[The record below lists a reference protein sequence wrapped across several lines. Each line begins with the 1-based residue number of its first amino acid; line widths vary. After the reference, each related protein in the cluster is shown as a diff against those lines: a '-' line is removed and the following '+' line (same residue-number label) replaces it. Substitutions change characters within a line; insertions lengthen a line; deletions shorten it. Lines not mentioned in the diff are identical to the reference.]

1 MNKMNKKMEYALM
14 ALKLIAQ
21 RPEGSLTSAKEVAD
35 QMHISFE
42 ATARVLQ
49 ALSSRGLLK
58 AEYGV
63 GGGYSLARSLSDV
76 SLHDL
81 SEMLEGHT
89 ILTKCLSS
97 SEEPCET
104 QPTCN
109 IASPIANLNKK
120 IQEFYKSVSLHEVLH
135 V

>member
-14 ALKLIAQ
+14 ALMIIIKK
-21 RPEGSLTSAKEVAD
+21 PEGALTSAKEVAE

-49 ALSSRGLLK
+49 ALSARGLLR
-58 AEYGV
+58 AEYGMS
-63 GGGYSLARSLSDV
+63 GGYALARPLTSV

-81 SEMLEGHT
+81 SEMLEGRT
-89 ILTKCLSS
+89 ILTKCLTSD
-97 SEEPCET
+97 EVCET
-104 QPTCN
+104 EPTCN
-109 IASPIANLNKK
+109 IMAPISLLNKK
-120 IQEFYKSVSLHEVLH
+120 IQEFYRSVSLHEVLH

>member
-14 ALKLIAQ
+14 ALKLITQ
-21 RPEGSLTSAKEVAD
+21 RPLGSLTTAKEVSE

-42 ATARVLQ
+42 VTARVLQ
-49 ALSSRGLLK
+49 ALSARGLLK

-63 GGGYSLARSLSDV
+63 GGGYSLARPLSEI

-81 SEMLEGHT
+81 SQMLEGHT
-89 ILTKCLSS
+89 SLTKCLGPD
-97 SEEPCET
+97 EPCEIHGS
-104 QPTCN
+104 CN
-109 IASPIANLNKK
+109 ISTPIANLNKK
-120 IQEFYKSVSLHEVLH
+120 IQEFYKSVSLEEVLH

>member
-14 ALKLIAQ
+14 SLQIILQK
-21 RPEGSLTSAKEVAD
+21 PEGTLTTAKEVSD

-42 ATARVLQ
+42 TTARVLQ
-49 ALSSRGLLK
+49 ALSSHGLLK

-63 GGGYSLARSLSDV
+63 GGGYTLARSLSEV

-81 SEMLEGHT
+81 SEMLEGHVA
-89 ILTKCLSS
+89 LTKCLGQD
-97 SEEPCET
+97 EDCEIKS
-104 QPTCN
+104 TCN
-109 IASPIANLNKK
+109 IASPISNLNRK
-120 IQEFYKSVSLHEVLH
+120 IRDFYRSVSLEEVLH

>member
-14 ALKLIAQ
+14 ALRLIAD
-21 RPEGSLTSAKEVAD
+21 RSPNSLTSAKEVSD
-35 QMHISFE
+35 QLHISFE

-49 ALSSRGLLK
+49 ALSARGLLK

-63 GGGYSLARSLSDV
+63 GGGYSLARPLASV

-81 SEMLEGHT
+81 SEMLEGNT
-89 ILTKCLSS
+89 ILAKCLASD
-97 SEEPCET
+97 EPCET
-104 QPTCN
+104 LPTCN
-109 IASPIANLNKK
+109 ITSPITNLNKK
-120 IQEFYKSVSLHEVLH
+120 IQEFYKSVSLEEVLH

>member
-1 MNKMNKKMEYALM
+1 M
-14 ALKLIAQ
+14 
-21 RPEGSLTSAKEVAD
+21 SLRIITQKPTGELTTAKEVAE

-42 ATARVLQ
+42 TTARVLQ

-63 GGGYSLARSLSDV
+63 GGGYVLARALSEV

-89 ILTKCLSS
+89 TLTKCLGND
-97 SEEPCET
+97 EPCEIHS
-104 QPTCN
+104 TCN
-109 IASPIANLNKK
+109 IVSPINNLNKK
-120 IQEFYKSVSLHEVLH
+120 IQEFYKSVSLDEVLH

>member
-14 ALKLIAQ
+14 SLRIISEK
-21 RPEGSLTSAKEVAD
+21 PEGQLTSAKEVSD
-35 QMHISFE
+35 LIHIPFE
-42 ATARVLQ
+42 VTARVLQ

-63 GGGYSLARSLSDV
+63 GGGYVLARPLSEV
-76 SLHDL
+76 SVHDL

-89 ILTKCLSS
+89 ILTKCLGQD
-97 SEEPCET
+97 EPCEVSK
-104 QPTCN
+104 TCN
-109 IASPIANLNKK
+109 IITPISNLNAKV
-120 IQEFYKSVSLHEVLH
+120 QNFYKSLTLDEVLN

>member
-14 ALKLIAQ
+14 ALKLIASQ
-21 RPEGSLTSAKEVAD
+21 PDGQKTSAKEVSD
-35 QMHISFE
+35 QMHISFDV
-42 ATARVLQ
+42 TARVLQ

-63 GGGYSLARSLSDV
+63 DGGYSLARPLHEV

-81 SEMLEGHT
+81 SGMLEGHT
-89 ILTKCLSS
+89 LLTKCLGSD
-97 SEEPCET
+97 EPCET
-104 QPTCN
+104 EPTCN
-109 IASPIANLNKK
+109 ITSPIKVLNKK
-120 IQEFYKSVSLHEVLH
+120 VQEFYKSVSLAEVLY

>member
-1 MNKMNKKMEYALM
+1 M
-14 ALKLIAQ
+14 ALRLIAQ
-21 RPEGSLTSAKEVAD
+21 RPATVLTSAKEVAD

-42 ATARVLQ
+42 ASARVLQ
-49 ALSSRGLLK
+49 MLSARGLLK
-58 AEYGV
+58 VEYGAS
-63 GGGYSLARSLSDV
+63 GGYSLARPLATV

-89 ILTKCLSS
+89 TLTKCLTSD
-97 SEEPCET
+97 EVCET

-109 IASPIANLNKK
+109 ITSPIANLNKK
-120 IQEFYKSVSLHEVLH
+120 IQEFYKSISLEEVLH

>member
-14 ALKLIAQ
+14 ALQVIQ
-21 RPEGSLTSAKEVAD
+21 RKPEGDLTSAKEVAE

-42 ATARVLQ
+42 TTARVLQ
-49 ALSSRGLLK
+49 ALSARGLLK

-63 GGGYSLARSLSDV
+63 GGGYILARDLNDV

-81 SEMLEGHT
+81 AEMLEGHT
-89 ILTKCLSS
+89 FLTKCLGPD
-97 SEEPCET
+97 EPCEI
-104 QPTCN
+104 QSTCN
-109 IASPIANLNKK
+109 IATPISNLNRK
-120 IQEFYKSVSLHEVLH
+120 IRDFYKSVTLHEVLH

>member
-14 ALKLIAQ
+14 ALRFITE
-21 RPEGSLTSAKEVAD
+21 RPHGFLTSAKEVSE

-49 ALSSRGLLK
+49 ALSARGLLK

-63 GGGYSLARSLSDV
+63 GGGYTLARPLATV

-81 SEMLEGHT
+81 SEMLEGNT
-89 ILTKCLSS
+89 ILTKCLTKD
-97 SEEPCET
+97 EVCET
-104 QPTCN
+104 QATCN
-109 IASPIANLNKK
+109 ITSPISNLNKK
-120 IQEFYKSVSLHEVLH
+120 IQEFYKSVSIEEVLH

>member
-14 ALKLIAQ
+14 ALKLISEREAG
-21 RPEGSLTSAKEVAD
+21 ELTSAKAVSD
-35 QMHISFE
+35 QMRISFDV
-42 ATARVLQ
+42 TARVLQ

-63 GGGYSLARSLSDV
+63 DGGYSLARPLNEV

-81 SEMLEGHT
+81 SQMLEGHT
-89 ILTKCLSS
+89 LLTKCLG
-97 SEEPCET
+97 SEETCET

-109 IASPIANLNKK
+109 IASPIARLNQKV
-120 IQEFYKSVSLHEVLH
+120 QDFYKSVSLKEVLH

>member
-14 ALKLIAQ
+14 ALRLITQ
-21 RPEGSLTSAKEVAD
+21 RPSSSLTTAKEVSD

-42 ATARVLQ
+42 GTARVLQ
-49 ALSSRGLLK
+49 ALSARGLLK

-63 GGGYSLARSLSDV
+63 GGGYTLARPLSAV

-81 SEMLEGHT
+81 SEMLEGNT
-89 ILTKCLSS
+89 ILTKCLTND
-97 SEEPCET
+97 EVCET
-104 QPTCN
+104 HSTCN
-109 IASPIANLNKK
+109 ITNPIANLNKK
-120 IQEFYKSVSLHEVLH
+120 IQEFYKSVSLEEVLH

>member
-14 ALKLIAQ
+14 SLQIILQK
-21 RPEGSLTSAKEVAD
+21 PEGSLTTAKEVSE

-42 ATARVLQ
+42 TTARVLQ

-63 GGGYSLARSLSDV
+63 GGGYTLGRPLSEV

-81 SEMLEGHT
+81 SEMLEGHVA
-89 ILTKCLSS
+89 LTKCLGQD
-97 SEEPCET
+97 EGCEI
-104 QPTCN
+104 QSTCN
-109 IASPIANLNKK
+109 IASPISNLNRK
-120 IQEFYKSVSLHEVLH
+120 IRDFYRSVSLEEVLH

>member
-14 ALKLIAQ
+14 ALKLISSQPSGA
-21 RPEGSLTSAKEVAD
+21 LTSAKEVSA
-35 QMHISFE
+35 QMHISFDV
-42 ATARVLQ
+42 TARVLQ
-49 ALSSRGLLK
+49 ALSARGLLK

-63 GGGYSLARSLSDV
+63 DGGYSLARQLSDV

-81 SEMLEGHT
+81 SNMLEGHT
-89 ILTKCLSS
+89 LLTKCLGSD
-97 SEEPCET
+97 ELCET

-109 IASPIANLNKK
+109 ITNPIANLNRKV
-120 IQEFYKSVSLHEVLH
+120 QEFYKSVSLAEVLH

>member
-14 ALKLIAQ
+14 ALKLITQ
-21 RPEGSLTSAKEVAD
+21 RPEGSLTSAKEVSD
-35 QMHISFE
+35 QMNISFE
-42 ATARVLQ
+42 VTARVLQ

-63 GGGYSLARSLSDV
+63 GGGYALARPLAEV
-76 SLHDL
+76 SLHEL

-89 ILTKCLSS
+89 IITKCLSS
-97 SEEPCET
+97 DEPCET

-109 IASPIANLNKK
+109 ITSPIAKLNQKV
-120 IQEFYKSVSLHEVLH
+120 QEFYKSVNLEEVLH

>member
-14 ALKLIAQ
+14 ALRLIAE
-21 RPEGSLTSAKEVAD
+21 RTEGSLTSAKEVAE

-42 ATARVLQ
+42 VTARVLQ
-49 ALSSRGLLK
+49 ALSARGLLK

-63 GGGYSLARSLSDV
+63 GGGYTLARPLSSV
-76 SLHDL
+76 SLYEL
-81 SEMLEGHT
+81 SEMLEGNT
-89 ILTKCLSS
+89 ILTKCLTQDDV
-97 SEEPCET
+97 CET

-109 IASPIANLNKK
+109 ILKPITNLNKK
-120 IQEFYKSVSLHEVLH
+120 IQEFYKSVNLDEVLH

>member
-1 MNKMNKKMEYALM
+1 MAIQLM
-14 ALKLIAQ
+14 LRKS
-21 RPEGSLTSAKEVAD
+21 EGELTSAKEVAE

-49 ALSSRGLLK
+49 ALSARGLLR

-63 GGGYSLARSLSDV
+63 GGGYALARPLQEV

-89 ILTKCLSS
+89 VITKCLVN
-97 SEEPCET
+97 EEPCEVSS
-104 QPTCN
+104 TCN
-109 IASPIANLNKK
+109 ITAPIFRLNKK
-120 IQEFYKSVSLHEVLH
+120 IQDFYKSVSLHEVLH

>member
-14 ALKLIAQ
+14 ALQIITHKQDEA
-21 RPEGSLTSAKEVAD
+21 LTTAKEVSE

-42 ATARVLQ
+42 TTARVLQ
-49 ALSSRGLLK
+49 ALSARGLLK

-63 GGGYSLARSLSDV
+63 GGGYSLARPLSGV

-89 ILTKCLSS
+89 ALTKCLGAAD
-97 SEEPCET
+97 PCEI
-104 QPTCN
+104 QGTCN
-109 IASPIANLNKK
+109 IAAPINNLNKK
-120 IQEFYKSVSLHEVLH
+120 IQDFYKSVSLEEVLH

>member
-14 ALKLIAQ
+14 ALRFISQK
-21 RPEGSLTSAKEVAD
+21 PSGVLTSAKEVAD
-35 QMHISFE
+35 QMHVSFE

-63 GGGYSLARSLSDV
+63 GGGYSLAKPLAAV

-81 SEMLEGHT
+81 SEMLEGNT
-89 ILTKCLSS
+89 NLAKCLSS
-97 SEEPCET
+97 EEACET
-104 QPTCN
+104 LSTCN
-109 IASPIANLNKK
+109 ITNPIANLNKK
-120 IQEFYKSVSLHEVLH
+120 IQEFYKSVNLEEVLH